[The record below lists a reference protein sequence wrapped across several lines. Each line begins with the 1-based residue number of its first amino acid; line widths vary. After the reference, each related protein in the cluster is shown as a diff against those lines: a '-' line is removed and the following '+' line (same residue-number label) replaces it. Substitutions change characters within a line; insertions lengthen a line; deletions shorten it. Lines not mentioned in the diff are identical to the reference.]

1 LNSLV
6 LVMVDHPPPP
16 TLTPSDLVF
25 LVARMRGFPPILAT
39 SFFRRT

>member
-1 LNSLV
+1 V
-6 LVMVDHPPPP
+6 LVMVDLPPPP